1 MSQDEPP
8 GFSLHRLQPLERFS
22 DRADDYARYRPSYPA
37 AALDAIF
44 KGLATPVH
52 AADIGAGTGI
62 SSRLLAERGAAV
74 TAIEP
79 NQAMRAAAIPHAG
92 VVFRAG
98 SAERTSLAD
107 ASQHLLTCFQS
118 FHWFEPVACLA
129 EFARILRAGG
139 RLALVWNDRDER
151 DGFTAE
157 YSALIRR
164 VSSHHP
170 ATRRADRR
178 QSEAILALLGGSGYF
193 GNTRT
198 HAFASSQSL
207 DLEALIGRVRSSSYI
222 PLDEP
227 LQTALSADLKA
238 LHARWTAPNGLVP
251 LVYRTH
257 VFLCE
262 RN

>member
-1 MSQDEPP
+1 MPQDETP

-44 KGLATPVH
+44 AGLTTPIA

-62 SSRLLAERGAAV
+62 SSRLLAERGAIV

-98 SAERTSLAD
+98 SAERTGLAD
-107 ASQHLLTCFQS
+107 ACQHLLTCFQS
-118 FHWFEPVACLA
+118 FHWFEPVPCLA

-151 DGFTAE
+151 DGFTAD

-170 ATRRADRR
+170 ATRRTDRK
-178 QSEAILALLGGSGYF
+178 QSEAILTLLDGSGHF
-193 GNTRT
+193 ANTRT
-198 HAFASSQSL
+198 HAFASRQPL

-227 LQTALSADLKA
+227 VQTSLSADLKA
-238 LHARWTAPNGLVP
+238 LHARWADASGLVY
-251 LVYRTH
+251 LVYRTQ

-262 RN
+262 RR